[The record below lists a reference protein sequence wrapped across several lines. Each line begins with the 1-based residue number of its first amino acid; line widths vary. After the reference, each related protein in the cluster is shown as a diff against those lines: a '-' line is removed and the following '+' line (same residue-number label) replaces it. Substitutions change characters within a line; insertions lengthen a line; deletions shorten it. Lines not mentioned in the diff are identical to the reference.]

1 MDLSEIDFGE
11 SNKLEYFLYLVFFL
25 ITCATLILNVWLIRK
40 LWNRWDLPL
49 ELENKAFATQNL
61 TEAESILLVGRFHEW
76 IWQFR
81 WIAYVLAIF
90 SSVVS
95 TAIALFADIRDLDH
109 RWQWLFYMATS
120 MWLLL
125 IFRAGYYNRM
135 YKAEFVLTDKRLI
148 TKKGFW
154 QTAIREIPLQK
165 IESVDYGQIFLES
178 WINVGRL
185 TVRGTGGGKVGKFT
199 FLIDA
204 LDFRNRILDE
214 INKASE

>member
-1 MDLSEIDFGE
+1 MDFGE
-11 SNKLEYFLYLVFFL
+11 HEQMRSIWDLGFFL
-25 ITCATLILNVWLIRK
+25 ITCAVLILNVWLIRK

-49 ELENKAFATQNL
+49 ELQNKAFATQNL
-61 TEAESILLVGRFHEW
+61 TEGESIILVGRFHKW

-81 WIAYVLAIF
+81 WIVYVPAIF
-90 SSVVS
+90 LLVALTG
-95 TAIALFADIRDLDH
+95 TALTVDLYEEE
-109 RWQWLFYMATS
+109 QWLILFLITGL
-120 MWLLL
+120 MWSVLVS
-125 IFRAGYYNRM
+125 RAAAYNRM

-154 QTAIREIPLQK
+154 KTSIREIPLQK
-165 IESVDYGQIFLES
+165 IESVDYGQLFLES

-185 TVRGTGGGKVGKFT
+185 TVRGTGGGKVGKYT

-214 INKASE
+214 INKPSA

>member
-1 MDLSEIDFGE
+1 
-11 SNKLEYFLYLVFFL
+11 
-25 ITCATLILNVWLIRK
+25 
-40 LWNRWDLPL
+40 
-49 ELENKAFATQNL
+49 
-61 TEAESILLVGRFHEW
+61 
-76 IWQFR
+76 
-81 WIAYVLAIF
+81 
-90 SSVVS
+90 
-95 TAIALFADIRDLDH
+95 
-109 RWQWLFYMATS
+109 

-125 IFRAGYYNRM
+125 VSRAAAYNRM

-154 QTAIREIPLQK
+154 KTSIREIPLQK

>member
-1 MDLSEIDFGE
+1 MDFGE
-11 SNKLEYFLYLVFFL
+11 SEKMISIGDLGFFL
-25 ITCATLILNVWLIRK
+25 ITCAILILNVWLIRK

-61 TEAESILLVGRFHEW
+61 TEGESILLVGRFHKW

-81 WIAYVLAIF
+81 WVVYVLAIYP
-90 SSVVS
+90 SLAL
-95 TAIALFADIRDLDH
+95 TALALTEHL
-109 RWQWLFYMATS
+109 WVGEQWLILFLIAWF

-125 IFRAGYYNRM
+125 VSRAAAYNRM

-154 QTAIREIPLQK
+154 KTSIREIPLQK